1 MVATLALGAS
11 AERRVGSNP
20 IRATSDLV
28 VCTATRKIQAVGI
41 LLFGSL
47 GDYLAVLTVIVL
59 NTLSHRVLRRDFPFG
74 SAINK

>member
-1 MVATLALGAS
+1 
-11 AERRVGSNP
+11 
-20 IRATSDLV
+20 V